1 MCMSTIEKTQKKESS
16 GNGIEEININTIQN
30 VKMKWQKRLCV
41 IPIMLML
48 WDAHF
53 FFAFETQLFRER
65 DWSVRIPVCGAVDV
79 WMELREEKGGAR

>member
-1 MCMSTIEKTQKKESS
+1 MRGKEEKKRMCMSTIEKTQKKESS
-16 GNGIEEININTIQN
+16 GNGIEENNINTIQN

-53 FFAFETQLFRER
+53 FLLLKHNSSGKE
-65 DWSVRIPVCGAVDV
+65 IGP
-79 WMELREEKGGAR
+79 

>member
-1 MCMSTIEKTQKKESS
+1 MAKEVVRHS
-16 GNGIEEININTIQN
+16 NHAN
-30 VKMKWQKRLCV
+30 VMGCTL
-41 IPIMLML
+41 
-48 WDAHF
+48 